1 MNKTTEITHKGIP
14 LKITTGG
21 WPGQLGGQQLTTT
34 DPSVTVEVEGAI
46 RIHCRIHRSQLKNKN
61 TAIDLIELALGI

>member
-1 MNKTTEITHKGIP
+1 MEITHKGIP

-21 WPGQLGGQQLTTT
+21 WPGQLGGQQVTTT
-34 DPSVTVEVEGAI
+34 DPSVTVEVEGSI

-61 TAIDLIELALGI
+61 TAIELIELALGMWNKL